1 MEAHRQPGENEPLC
15 ISLCFC
21 SFCQPEPQEGT
32 GLAFSLGLREAG
44 LRGAAESK
52 ALIQAQARRG
62 SPRRPG
68 AGLAFCEMPNFSFSP
83 SFALPRRPLACFN
96 GGPCPRGAQSRL
108 CPGSQ
113 EEGSYSGGEG
123 FPPPPALTGPI
134 LPQLTEG
141 CPARGRTALNS
152 QVPLSWQVESVN
164 KSWGEEMG
172 EKNGVHITLH
182 SSGPRIWKLLSR
194 SMRK

>member
-1 MEAHRQPGENEPLC
+1 MLFHGVRWPA
-15 ISLCFC
+15 SMA
-21 SFCQPEPQEGT
+21 
-32 GLAFSLGLREAG
+32 GLVHAEHKAAFAQGAKRREAT
-44 LRGAAESK
+44 AEV
-52 ALIQAQARRG
+52 RG
-62 SPRRPG
+62 S
-68 AGLAFCEMPNFSFSP
+68 
-83 SFALPRRPLACFN
+83 
-96 GGPCPRGAQSRL
+96 
-108 CPGSQ
+108 
-113 EEGSYSGGEG
+113 
-123 FPPPPALTGPI
+123 PPPALTGPI